1 MVKTDNKRKSLITR
15 LLSSKEKSDNPSPT
29 GNLPSWEFIIDSDGN
44 YLNISPE
51 VTDCLGI
58 PGSEFIDQSIFTFSI
73 NQDSGN
79 KLNKYFL
86 KQNFPLDVDVIFIA
100 NNGNLLF
107 SNLKLT
113 LFSEEYQSK
122 PTYIGIVQALEDLDG
137 SINKISAKQTTE
149 VIAGDINT
157 QAFEEEIDEILQ
169 EIKNSPPVV
178 EQVAVA
184 QIPDAP
190 SSEPSYSTAILD
202 HLQRYSV
209 EVNHLIEPIDIYK
222 LTYKVINQFIT
233 TPNLSFGIR
242 QKESANLIFPI
253 QKMENVVRYFPEQ
266 DDFDSIL
273 KYIIQN
279 NQAIFQIDQVPP
291 SVKKILSS
299 QLVNIPNALL
309 GVPISTGNHVLGAI
323 LLCDKRDNQ
332 QFSDVDLQHLS
343 SIGSKMAAALENAF
357 LFQEMQ
363 YALSVIETREQYQT
377 LISQS
382 VKILARSGTNNL
394 EEALSFVGKASN
406 VDRVFFAQSNAG
418 EESQTWSLQSTW
430 QIDEKYN
437 PSHLNHEIRFSVF
450 KELLPSLIEKGYFQS
465 NFEHLDRPI
474 DEWLSNRGAK
484 SILVLAVKS
493 EDFIPGLIVL
503 EDLHQ
508 NHYWNVDE
516 IRFLGLVSETLSG
529 VLSSE
534 EKIKQLN
541 NKLLETETTNFIK
554 DKLFHAASF
563 TEILQILMKYVFSA
577 ELDECALYKFED
589 NETSKPENFTV
600 LANWMKDAEPRKL
613 TQRHI
618 FDQNIVNTV
627 FRQEF
632 PTYFSNIRNTNLP
645 QKIIQQLSQM
655 NISSLGIIPLK
666 SKGEKI
672 GSIILSS
679 ELVYQFSKEEQDLV
693 DLLLD
698 ILTNSLEKLLIF
710 EKSKTVMDE
719 FTNSEDI
726 KSQFLANMSHEFRT
740 PLNSIIGFSKV
751 ILTGIDGPV
760 NETQKQDLSAI
771 HNAGQYLLRLVND
784 ILDFSKIEAGTM
796 KLNVTRTNIPQLINS
811 ILPAV
816 ENLVKEKVIKI
827 EVINSDQIPEI
838 NVDRDRIVQ
847 VLMNILS
854 NAVKFTDYGKITIS
868 TSLTEGTGKNREVL
882 IKISDTGT
890 GITLPEQAKLF
901 RPFKQAKSAE
911 NSRAIGSGLGLA
923 ISNSLIQLHH
933 GRIGL
938 LHSTP
943 GKGSTFYIAL
953 PVG

>member
-1 MVKTDNKRKSLITR
+1 MKTDNKRKSLITR
-15 LLSSKEKSDNPSPT
+15 LLSSKENSDNPSPT
-29 GNLPSWEFIIDSDGN
+29 GSLPSWEFIIDSDGN

-51 VTDCLGI
+51 VSDCLGI
-58 PGSEFIDQSIFTFSI
+58 PGSDFIDQSIFTFSI

-86 KQNFPLDVDVIFIA
+86 KKKFPLDVDVIFIA

-122 PTYIGIVQALEDLDG
+122 PTYIGIVQALEDLHG
-137 SINKISAKQTTE
+137 SINKISDKQTTE
-149 VIAGDINT
+149 VIAADINS

-169 EIKNSPPVV
+169 GIKNNPPVV
-178 EQVAVA
+178 EQIAVT
-184 QIPDAP
+184 QIPDVP
-190 SSEPSYSTAILD
+190 RQEPSYSTDILD

-222 LTYKVINQFIT
+222 LTYKIIDQMIT

-242 QKESANLIFPI
+242 QKESGNLIFPI
-253 QKMENVVRYFPEQ
+253 QKMENVVRYFPDR
-266 DDFDSIL
+266 DDFDPVL

-299 QLVNIPNALL
+299 HLVNIPASLL

-323 LLCDKRDNQ
+323 LLCDRRDDHR
-332 QFSDVDLQHLS
+332 FTTLDLQHLT

-394 EEALSFVGKASN
+394 VEALSLVGKASN

-418 EESQTWSLQSTW
+418 EESQTWSLKSTW

-450 KELLPSLIEKGYFQS
+450 NELIPSLIEKGYFQS
-465 NFEHLDRPI
+465 NFEQLDRPF

-484 SILVLAVKS
+484 SILVLAVNN
-493 EDFIPGLIVL
+493 EDSIPGIIVL

-529 VLSSE
+529 VLLSE

-554 DKLFHAASF
+554 DKLFHADSLND
-563 TEILQILMKYVFSA
+563 ILHILMKYVFSA
-577 ELDECALYKFED
+577 EIDECTLYKFD
-589 NETSKPENFTV
+589 DKTTSAPENFAV
-600 LANWMKDAEPRKL
+600 LANWTKESEQRTT
-613 TQRHI
+613 TQKHN

-632 PTYFSNIRNTNLP
+632 PTYFSNIINTNLP
-645 QKIIQQLSQM
+645 VKIIQQLAQM

-666 SKGEKI
+666 SKGGKI

-679 ELVYQFSKEEQDLV
+679 ELVHQFSKEEQNLA

-698 ILTNSLEKLLIF
+698 ILTKSIEKLFIF
-710 EKSKTVMDE
+710 EKSKSVMDE

-796 KLNVTRTNIPQLINS
+796 KLNLTRTNIPQLINS

-816 ENLVKEKVIKI
+816 ENLVKDKVIKI
-827 EVINSDQIPEI
+827 EVINSEQIPEI

-847 VLMNILS
+847 VLMNMLS

-868 TSLTEGTGKNREVL
+868 TSLVKEPEKNQE
-882 IKISDTGT
+882 IMITISDTGT
-890 GITLPEQAKLF
+890 GINQIEQAKLF
-901 RPFKQAKSAE
+901 KPFEQAKSSE

-938 LHSTP
+938 LNSTP
-943 GKGSTFYIAL
+943 GKGSTFFIAL
-953 PVG
+953 PVDS